1 MEAIERTAEEE
12 KENENEIEAMLV
24 TSAHACPRSHDR
36 NSWMHACMIADGRVH
51 VLLHPTP
58 SHLITIL
65 RRLSIINDPCQLPQ
79 PQPQPQSQPHDPSQP
94 QAKHD
99 PHTYHRPFYLHGRE
113 MVVSFDP
120 FAGPLAGVAIGLRH
134 THTHTHTDTQHEH
147 FPPHLHVRR
156 LYVRREEES

>member
-1 MEAIERTAEEE
+1 VEAIERTAEEE

-79 PQPQPQSQPHDPSQP
+79 PQPQSQP
-94 QAKHD
+94 QPQAIIIAASPQPRLTPA
-99 PHTYHRPFYLHGRE
+99 PHSNASLLT
-113 MVVSFDP
+113 V
-120 FAGPLAGVAIGLRH
+120 RH
-134 THTHTHTDTQHEH
+134 
-147 FPPHLHVRR
+147 
-156 LYVRREEES
+156 